1 MMDQILDNCEGVI
14 RITVDIIIN
23 GKDDAEHD
31 MGLHKY
37 MKAAREHGLYQ
48 VLWMSL

>member
-1 MMDQILDNCEGVI
+1 MDQVLDNCEGFI

-23 GKDDAEHD
+23 GKDDAEYD